1 MENVVELKNV
11 TKKFKD
17 FSVKNIDLQVK
28 QGFVTGF
35 IGGNGA
41 GKSTSIKMMM
51 NLLRPDEGEIKVFG
65 LDYMTHEKE
74 IKERIGFV
82 YDGNVFFE
90 GLNLKDI
97 RRIVSPAYKQW
108 DDTLFYQYIEK
119 FELPVN
125 KSIKTFSKGM
135 QMKASLAIALS
146 HHAELIIMDEP
157 TAGLDPIFRRELL
170 DLLQELMIDGNRSI
184 FFSTHITTDLDRI
197 ADFIALIQGGE
208 LIFSKSIHEVSDNYA
223 LVKGGTDLLDRDTE
237 KAFVHIHRAS
247 TGFEALTDNIQ
258 AVKNTFGDTVLMER
272 ASLEDIMY
280 YLKGGIHHD
289 KFNQT

>member
-11 TKKFKD
+11 TKKFKG
-17 FSVKNIDLQVK
+17 FSVENIDLQVK
-28 QGFVTGF
+28 KGFVTGF
-35 IGGNGA
+35 IGSNGA
-41 GKSTSIKMMM
+41 GKSTTIKMIM
-51 NLLRPDEGEIKVFG
+51 NLLKPDTGEIKIFG
-65 LDYMTHEKE
+65 LDYQTHEKE

-97 RRIVSPAYKQW
+97 KRIVAPAYKHW
-108 DDTLFYQYIEK
+108 DDTLFEQFVDQ
-119 FELPVN
+119 FELPLN
-125 KSIKTFSKGM
+125 KAIKTFSKGM

-170 DLLQELMIDGNRSI
+170 NLLQEFMVDGNRTI

-197 ADFIALIQGGE
+197 ADYIAFLQRGE
-208 LIFSKSIHEVSDNYA
+208 LVFNQSIHDVAENYA
-223 LVKGGTDLLDRDTE
+223 LVKGRVELLDRDTE
-237 KAFVHIHRAS
+237 KAFVHIHRAP
-247 TGFEALTDNIQ
+247 TGFEALTNNVN
-258 AVKNTFGDTVLMER
+258 AVNNTFGNSVVIER

-280 YLKGGIHHD
+280 YMKGRESYV
-289 KFNQT
+289 

>member
-11 TKKFKD
+11 TKNFKG

-35 IGGNGA
+35 IGANGA
-41 GKSTSIKMMM
+41 GKSTTIKMMM
-51 NLLRPDEGEIKVFG
+51 NLLKPDAGEVKIFG
-65 LDYMTHEKE
+65 LDYKTHEKT

-82 YDGNVFFE
+82 YDGNVFYE

-97 RRIVSPAYKQW
+97 KRIVAPAYKHW
-108 DDTLFYQYIEK
+108 DDKIFRQYIEK
-119 FELPVN
+119 FELPLN
-125 KSIKTFSKGM
+125 KAIKTFSKGM

-170 DLLQELMIDGNRSI
+170 MLLQELMVDGNRTI

-197 ADFIALIQGGE
+197 ADYIALIQGGK
-208 LIFSKSIHEVSDNYA
+208 IVFNKSNHEVAENYA
-223 LVKGGTDLLDRDTE
+223 LVKGGMDLLDRDTE
-237 KAFVHIHRAS
+237 KPFVHIHPAP
-247 TGFEALTDNIQ
+247 TGFEALTANLNE
-258 AVKNTFGDTVLMER
+258 VKKTFGDTVVIER

-280 YLKGGIHHD
+280 YTKGGI
-289 KFNQT
+289 

>member
-11 TKKFKD
+11 TKHFKG

-35 IGGNGA
+35 IGANGA
-41 GKSTSIKMMM
+41 GKSTTIKMMM
-51 NLLRPDEGEIKVFG
+51 NLLRPDAGEVKLFG
-65 LDYMTHEKE
+65 LDYKTHEKA

-97 RRIVSPAYKQW
+97 KRIVGPAYKRW
-108 DDTLFYQYIEK
+108 DDTLFNQYVEQ
-119 FELPVN
+119 FELPLN
-125 KSIKTFSKGM
+125 KAIKTFSKGM

-170 DLLQELMIDGNRSI
+170 DLLQEIMVDGGRTI

-197 ADFIALIQGGE
+197 ADYIAFIQKGE
-208 LIFSKSIHEVSDNYA
+208 LVFNQSIHDVAENYA
-223 LVKGGTDLLDRDTE
+223 LVKGGVELLDRDTE
-237 KAFVHIHRAS
+237 KAFVHVHRAP
-247 TGFEALTDNIQ
+247 TGFVALTENRK
-258 AVKNTFGDTVLMER
+258 AVRTIFGESVVIER

-280 YLKGGIHHD
+280 YLKGRESYA
-289 KFNQT
+289 